1 MSEYQLEIKQIV
13 DYPRCRIYRQFV
25 QSLIADRNIRTN
37 GGSGLFFYTVLSSYA
52 NFRTSYKRIGG
63 INYTVYPGEWLC
75 ELKELTEW
83 FHFRFGR
90 QAISVLNDLQERHL
104 ITYELIGNG
113 NRFRC
118 RAANA
123 GHLQCRRAQ
132 RDTWQDRHNE
142 NL

>member
-37 GGSGLFFYTVLSSYA
+37 GGSGLFYYTVLSSYA

-90 QAISVLNDLQERHL
+90 QAISVLNDLQAWH
-104 ITYELIGNG
+104 
-113 NRFRC
+113 
-118 RAANA
+118 A
-123 GHLQCRRAQ
+123 GHDLGLPAS
-132 RDTWQDRHNE
+132 
-142 NL
+142 